1 MMVLVPLLRWWLLL
15 ELVGLVGLPISMV
28 LLRALPGRGVCF
40 RRPVGLLLSAYIFWL
55 LVTLGLLQNTT
66 ASAALAL
73 GIVALVSLVLV
84 WRQGQSLIED
94 VSRLR
99 RIILIEA
106 VLFLVSFVLFGLFRA
121 YNPEI
126 AATEK
131 PMEFA
136 FLNGILQSHTF
147 PPHDP
152 WLAGYSISY
161 YYLGYVMSA
170 MLTRLSALPS
180 DITFNLTGIT
190 LFALTVSGSFSLV
203 CDMVASARSEHPLW
217 RPAVT
222 RYGLLGATLVAIMGN
237 LEGVLEMI
245 RARGLGSEAFYR
257 WFDVR
262 NLGPSAPSSTW
273 YPDDMWWWWRASRVI
288 HDRDLSGAT
297 QEVISEFPFFSF
309 LLGDNHPHVLA
320 LPFVLLALALA
331 LNLLLRARQREE
343 SAHETLTGTRRLSA
357 RLETLLRQWSATP
370 LDLCCWGL
378 ILGALAFLN
387 TWDYPIY
394 LALFSGALAIA
405 RYRGSVDSRWLGDSV
420 VVTTLLGI
428 IGLLFYFPFFISL
441 RSQAGGIGLVPV
453 HIKTQYQQFLLMF
466 GVQFTLVLCF
476 LVTVLRTRW
485 ADLRAARP
493 SALALVWGAVLGFA
507 TVGAVAATWWTAAL
521 CFFTLGLAGLLL
533 IDGTASAQRS
543 CAGASPGL
551 LFALLMVVIALLL
564 IVSVEFIYLRDVFDS
579 RMNTVFKFYYQ
590 GWLLLSL
597 AGAYGVY
604 HVLSELQRE
613 HRAGKVLNGAWLAL
627 SALLI
632 LGGLSYTTA
641 ATVSK
646 ANGFTGTA
654 TLNGTDYVAR
664 QRPQQYALI
673 QWLRSEAEPEAIIV
687 EAAGGS
693 YTAQNWISAHTGLQS
708 LLGWAGHERQWRGR
722 GDLPAARDTVVQSIY
737 TAYDTGETRRLLE
750 TYGVDYIVVG
760 PDERDKYGVGPAVL
774 DVLDTVMIRAF
785 ENDAYIVYGRAW

>member
-1 MMVLVPLLRWWLLL
+1 MMVLAPMLRWWLLL
-15 ELVGLVGLPISMV
+15 ELVGLVGLPISMA

-40 RRPVGLLLSAYIFWL
+40 RRPVGLLLSAYVFWL

-66 ASAALAL
+66 ASAALSL

-84 WRQGQSLIED
+84 WRQRQALIQD
-94 VSRLR
+94 ILRLR
-99 RIILIEA
+99 RSILLEA
-106 VLFLVSFVLFGLFRA
+106 LLFLASFVLFGLFRA
-121 YNPEI
+121 HNPEI

-136 FLNGILQSHTF
+136 FLNGILQSRTF

-161 YYLGYVMSA
+161 YYFGYVMSA

-180 DITFNLTGIT
+180 DITFNLTGIS

-203 CDMVASARSEHPLW
+203 CDLVASGQGDD
-217 RPAVT
+217 AVGQHGT
-222 RYGLLGATLVAIMGN
+222 ARYGLLGAVLVAIMGN

-273 YPDDMWWWWRASRVI
+273 YPDDMWWWWWRASRVI

-331 LNLLLRARQREE
+331 LNLLLLARQREE
-343 SAHETLTGTRRLSA
+343 SEDQPCAGPRQLSSLHA
-357 RLETLLRQWSATP
+357 LLQRCSATP
-370 LDLCCWGL
+370 LDLGCWGL

-394 LALFSGALAIA
+394 LALFAGALAIA
-405 RYRGSVDSRWLGDSV
+405 RYRHRADSRWLGDSV
-420 VVTTLLGI
+420 IVTMLLSA
-428 IGLLFYFPFFISL
+428 IGLLAYFPFFLSL
-441 RSQAGGIGLVPV
+441 RSQAGGIGLVPA

-466 GVQFTLVLCF
+466 GVQFTLILCF
-476 LVTVLRTRW
+476 LATVLRTRW
-485 ADLRAARP
+485 AELRAARP
-493 SALALVWGAVLGFA
+493 PALALACGAVLAVA
-507 TVGAVAATWWTAAL
+507 TVAALAATWWTAGL
-521 CFFTLGLAGLLL
+521 CFFTLGLAGFLL
-533 IDGTASAQRS
+533 IEGAASARGS
-543 CAGASPGL
+543 AAGTSAAL

-564 IVSVEFIYLRDVFDS
+564 IVSVEFVYLRDVFDS

-590 GWLLLSL
+590 GWLLLCL
-597 AGAYGVY
+597 ASAYGVY
-604 HVLSELQRE
+604 HVLRELQGQRP
-613 HRAGKVLNGAWLAL
+613 AGKAVTGAWLVL

-632 LGGLSYTTA
+632 VGGLSYTAA

-646 ANGFTGTA
+646 ANAFAGPA

-664 QRPQQYALI
+664 ERPQQYALI
-673 QWLRSEAEPEAIIV
+673 QWLRSEASPDAIIV

-693 YTAQNWISAHTGLQS
+693 YTTQNWISAHTGLQS
-708 LLGWAGHERQWRGR
+708 LLGWAGHERQWRGS
-722 GDLPAARDTVVQSIY
+722 GDLAAARDAVVSSIY
-737 TAYDTGETRRLLE
+737 TAFDAGETRRLLE
-750 TYGVDYIVVG
+750 SYGVDYVVVG
-760 PDERDKYGVGPAVL
+760 PDERDKYSVGPAVL
-774 DVLDTVMIRAF
+774 DVLDSLMVRAF
-785 ENDAYIVYGRAW
+785 ENDAYIVYGRTW

>member
-1 MMVLVPLLRWWLLL
+1 MVLLPMLRWWLLL
-15 ELVGLVGLPISMV
+15 ELIGLVGLPISMV
-28 LLRALPGRGVCF
+28 VLRALPGRGICF
-40 RRPVGLLLSAYIFWL
+40 RRPVGLLLSDYIFWL

-66 ASAALAL
+66 ASAALSL
-73 GIVALVSLVLV
+73 GIVACVSLTLV

-99 RIILIEA
+99 RIILIETL
-106 VLFLVSFVLFGLFRA
+106 LFLASVVLFGLFRA

-136 FLNGILQSHTF
+136 FLNGILQSRTF

-180 DITFNLTGIT
+180 DITFNLTGIS

-203 CDMVASARSEHPLW
+203 WNLTASARGKDPLA
-217 RPAVT
+217 RQGMA
-222 RYGLLGATLVAIMGN
+222 RYGLLGALLVAIMGN

-257 WFDVR
+257 WLDVR
-262 NLGPSAPSSTW
+262 NLVPSAPSSTW

-288 HDRDLSGAT
+288 HDRDLGGAT

-320 LPFVLLALALA
+320 LPFVLLVLALA
-331 LNLLLRARQREE
+331 LNLLLLARGREKSEDGTSPGPSQLISRLGALLQR
-343 SAHETLTGTRRLSA
+343 
-357 RLETLLRQWSATP
+357 WSATP

-394 LALFSGALAIA
+394 LVLFAGALAIA
-405 RYRGSVDSRWLGDSV
+405 RYSRSADSSWLGDTV
-420 VVTTLLGI
+420 ILTVLLGT
-428 IGLLFYFPFFISL
+428 IGLLAYLPFFISL
-441 RSQAGGIGLVPV
+441 RSQAGGIGLVPA

-466 GVQFTLVLCF
+466 GVQFTLVLLF
-476 LVTVLRTRW
+476 LASVLRTRW
-485 ADLRAARP
+485 TQLRAARP
-493 SALALVWGAVLGFA
+493 HAVALVCGAVLGVA
-507 TVGAVAATWWTAAL
+507 TVAALAATWWTAAL

-533 IDGTASAQRS
+533 IDGAASARRS
-543 CAGASPGL
+543 DAGNSPGL
-551 LFALLMVVIALLL
+551 LFALLMVVIGLLL

-597 AGAYGVY
+597 AGAFGVY
-604 HVLSELQRE
+604 HVLRELQEQGRM
-613 HRAGKVLNGAWLAL
+613 GKVLTGVWLAL

-632 LGGLSYTTA
+632 VGGLSYTAA

-646 ANGFTGTA
+646 ANGFAGTA

-664 QRPQQYALI
+664 QRPQQYAVI
-673 QWLRSEAEPEAIIV
+673 QWLRSESAPDAIIV

-693 YTAQNWISAHTGLQS
+693 YTTQNWISAHTGLQS
-708 LLGWAGHERQWRGR
+708 LLGWAGHERQWRGS
-722 GDLPAARDTVVQSIY
+722 GDLPAARDAVVASIY
-737 TAYDTGETRRLLE
+737 TAFDAGETHRLLE

-760 PDERDKYGVGPAVL
+760 PDERDKYGVGPDVL
-774 DVLDTVMIRAF
+774 DVLDSVMVRAF
-785 ENDAYIVYGRAW
+785 ENDAYIVYGRTW

>member
-55 LVTLGLLQNTT
+55 LVTLGVLQNTT
-66 ASAALAL
+66 ASAAFSL

-84 WRQGQSLIED
+84 WHQGQSLIKD
-94 VSRLR
+94 ISRLR

-106 VLFLVSFVLFGLFRA
+106 LLFLVSFVLFGLFRA

-136 FLNGILQSHTF
+136 FLNGILQSRTF

-180 DITFNLTGIT
+180 DITFNLTGIS

-203 CDMVASARSEHPLW
+203 CDLVASGRSGDTPW
-217 RPAVT
+217 RPAAT

-320 LPFVLLALALA
+320 LPFVLLVLALA
-331 LNLLLRARQREE
+331 LNLLLLAREREQSE
-343 SAHETLTGTRRLSA
+343 EQTGAGTRQLFA
-357 RLETLLRQWSATP
+357 RLEELLQRWSATP
-370 LDLCCWGL
+370 LDLCCWGM

-394 LALFSGALAIA
+394 LALFAGALAIA
-405 RYRGSVDSRWLGDSV
+405 RHRGSADSRWLGDSV
-420 VVTTLLGI
+420 IVTMLLGI
-428 IGLLFYFPFFISL
+428 VGLLVYFPFFISL

-476 LVTVLRTRW
+476 LATVIRTRW
-485 ADLRAARP
+485 KELRAVRLP
-493 SALALVWGAVLGFA
+493 ALALVWGAVVGVA
-507 TVGAVAATWWTAAL
+507 TVAALAAAWWTAAL

-533 IDGTASAQRS
+533 IDGTASARRS
-543 CAGASPGL
+543 EAGASPGL
-551 LFALLMVVIALLL
+551 LFALLMAVIALLL

-597 AGAYGVY
+597 VGAYGVY
-604 HVLSELQRE
+604 YGLRELQGQ
-613 HRAGKVLNGAWLAL
+613 HRTSKVLNGAWLAL

-632 LGGLSYTTA
+632 VGGLSYTTA

-673 QWLRSEAEPEAIIV
+673 QWLRTEAAPEAIIV
-687 EAAGGS
+687 EAAGSS
-693 YTAQNWISAHTGLQS
+693 YTTQNWISAHTGLQS
-708 LLGWAGHERQWRGR
+708 LLGWAGHERQWRGS
-722 GDLPAARDTVVQSIY
+722 GDLAAARDGVVQSIY
-737 TAYDTGETRRLLE
+737 TAFDAAEIRRLLE
-750 TYGVDYIVVG
+750 TYGIDYVVVG

-774 DVLDTVMIRAF
+774 DVLDSLMVRAF

>member
-1 MMVLVPLLRWWLLL
+1 MMVLVPMLRWWLLL

-40 RRPVGLLLSAYIFWL
+40 RRPVGLLLSAYVFWL

-66 ASAALAL
+66 ASAALSL

-84 WRQGQSLIED
+84 WRQGQSLIKD
-94 VSRLR
+94 ISRLR

-106 VLFLVSFVLFGLFRA
+106 LLFLASFVLFGLFRA

-136 FLNGILQSHTF
+136 FLNGILQSRTF

-180 DITFNLTGIT
+180 DITFNLTGVS

-203 CDMVASARSEHPLW
+203 WNLVASGRGDDPLARQG
-217 RPAVT
+217 AA
-222 RYGLLGATLVAIMGN
+222 RYGLLGAVLVAIMGN

-331 LNLLLRARQREE
+331 LNLMLLARQREE
-343 SAHETLTGTRRLSA
+343 SEDQPCAGPRQLSS
-357 RLETLLRQWSATP
+357 LLALLQRCSATT

-394 LALFSGALAIA
+394 LALFAGALAIA
-405 RYRGSVDSRWLGDSV
+405 RYRHRADSRWLADSV
-420 VVTTLLGI
+420 IVTMLLGA
-428 IGLLFYFPFFISL
+428 IGLLAYFPFFLSL
-441 RSQAGGIGLVPV
+441 RSQAGGIGLVPT

-466 GVQFTLVLCF
+466 GVQFSLVLLF
-476 LVTVLRTRW
+476 LATVLRTRW
-485 ADLRAARP
+485 AQLPAARP
-493 SALALVWGAVLGFA
+493 SALALAWGAVLGLA
-507 TVGAVAATWWTAAL
+507 TVAALAATWWAAAL
-521 CFFTLGLAGLLL
+521 CFFTLGLAGFLL
-533 IDGTASAQRS
+533 IDGTASARRTA
-543 CAGASPGL
+543 AGTSPAL

-564 IVSVEFIYLRDVFDS
+564 IVSVEFVYLRDVFDS

-604 HVLSELQRE
+604 HVLRELQGQ
-613 HRAGKVLNGAWLAL
+613 HRIGKVLKGTWLAF

-632 LGGLSYTTA
+632 VGGLSYTAA

-646 ANGFTGTA
+646 ANAFAGPA

-673 QWLRSEAEPEAIIV
+673 QWLRSEASPDAIIV

-693 YTAQNWISAHTGLQS
+693 YTTQNWISAHTGLQS
-708 LLGWAGHERQWRGR
+708 VLGWAGHERQWRGS
-722 GDLPAARDTVVQSIY
+722 GELPAARDAVVQSIY
-737 TAYDTGETRRLLE
+737 TAFEAGETRRLLE
-750 TYGVDYIVVG
+750 TYGVDYVVVG

-774 DVLDTVMIRAF
+774 DVLDSVLVRTF